1 MSTFLIYC
9 SSRTVFDCLI
19 NIFFFY
25 LQTPRRYMKKI
36 IIRNANYNCNKHCH
50 LACPAALANVM
61 AKSHLR
67 RKGCVLSYRLQFVI
81 KGFRAR
87 MQRKHGTEFME
98 ELGLLPGSRQ
108 LPKGSH
114 GMGPSVTVNTQDA
127 GPSSVGWRQYFS

>member
-19 NIFFFY
+19 NYFFLLTDTQKVY
-25 LQTPRRYMKKI
+25 EKANHQKCELQLH
-36 IIRNANYNCNKHCH
+36 KHCH

-81 KGFRAR
+81 KGFRAG
-87 MQRKHGTEFME
+87 MQQKHGTEVME
-98 ELGLLPGSRQ
+98 ELGLLPGSHR
-108 LPKGSH
+108 LPKGSR

-127 GPSSVGWRQYFS
+127 GLSSVGCRQCFS